1 MTDLLLTH
9 GYFLAEDEKEQQI
22 MKPYPP
28 LGLLYLSAYL
38 KAHGRAV
45 EVYDSTFGDR
55 QELLQRFDASR
66 PAVVGIYTNLMT
78 RRPVLE
84 IMQAARERGWTVVLG
99 GPEAANYPA
108 EYLAAGADVIVVG
121 EGEETLLELLAALQ
135 GPGRQALAA
144 VRGIVFSTEA
154 GELVRT
160 AVRPRVADL
169 DSLPNPD
176 REAIDHHKYLDVW
189 QRCHGASSINLITA
203 RGCPYRC
210 KIGRA
215 HV

>member
-9 GYFLAEDEKEQQI
+9 GYFLAEDEKERQI

-38 KAHGRAV
+38 KAHGRDV
-45 EVYDSTFGDR
+45 DVYDSTFGDR
-55 QELLQRFDASR
+55 QELLQRLDASR

-108 EYLAAGADVIVVG
+108 EYLDAGADGHRPRRGRSDVAR
-121 EGEETLLELLAALQ
+121 AAC
-135 GPGRQALAA
+135 PHCRQRAA
-144 VRGIVFSTEA
+144 GISPRSAESSSGT
-154 GELVRT
+154 T
-160 AVRPRVADL
+160 AVSWCGRR
-169 DSLPNPD
+169 
-176 REAIDHHKYLDVW
+176 
-189 QRCHGASSINLITA
+189 GAPGCRTSTPCPFRIAKRSITSSTWTSGGA
-203 RGCPYRC
+203 TT
-210 KIGRA
+210 GRA
-215 HV
+215 ASI